1 MEMCCCSIKIQV
13 NTVLLFFLILY
24 QALSSPDSFILNVRV
39 KNEEDFYRKM
49 GDTMDLSNL
58 PRNHSFYDNTNEKGN
73 FFYHKKNQ
81 TKKTFSALF
90 FFKDETAG
98 DPIVLTILMRP
109 KSYAILTR
117 SQLKKWQED
126 TDSRSWLTKNKGVN
140 SGVTKLL
147 NPCMYLY
154 SLTRKTKIMT
164 QIKKIASKNHKI
176 SIQKIRKNSLNH
188 CLTKHRL
195 KNCNLHVV
203 SYGTNADMC
212 DCCSK

>member
-13 NTVLLFFLILY
+13 NTVLLFFFNNVFPLQIHLSWMYAWRMKRTSTGKWATLWTWATY
-24 QALSSPDSFILNVRV
+24 QETIVSMTTQTKKVIFFII
-39 KNEEDFYRKM
+39 
-49 GDTMDLSNL
+49 
-58 PRNHSFYDNTNEKGN
+58 
-73 FFYHKKNQ
+73 KKNQ
-81 TKKTFSALF
+81 TKKLFSALF